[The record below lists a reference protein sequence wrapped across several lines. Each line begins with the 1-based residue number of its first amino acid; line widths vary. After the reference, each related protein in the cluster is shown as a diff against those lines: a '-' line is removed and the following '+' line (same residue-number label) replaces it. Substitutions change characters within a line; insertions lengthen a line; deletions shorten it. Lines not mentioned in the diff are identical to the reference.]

1 MTSYKPSP
9 QARYLVA
16 KMAELEQNLVAA
28 VNKLS
33 MKIDSYDKRITTLK
47 SDISKVRSQVDLSMR
62 SIQALQKELVLLLHT
77 MNTQMDFWR
86 IREYYWS
93 HGAISFFRSY
103 HRTIKS
109 STMPSTV
116 AGSSGSQ
123 HFFSS
128 SESVGGVS

>member
-1 MTSYKPSP
+1 LDQSEGVDSTMTSYKPSP

-77 MNTQMDFWR
+77 MNTRW
-86 IREYYWS
+86 
-93 HGAISFFRSY
+93 IS
-103 HRTIKS
+103 
-109 STMPSTV
+109 
-116 AGSSGSQ
+116 GGSGSTI
-123 HFFSS
+123 
-128 SESVGGVS
+128 GVMGQSPAFDHTTTPSKVPPCPPL